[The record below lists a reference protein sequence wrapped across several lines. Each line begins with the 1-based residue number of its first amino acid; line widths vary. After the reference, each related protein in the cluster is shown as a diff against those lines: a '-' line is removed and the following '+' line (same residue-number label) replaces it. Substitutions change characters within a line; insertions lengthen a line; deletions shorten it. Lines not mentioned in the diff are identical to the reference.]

1 MQGNST
7 SNQRRERAFSKRGEA
22 LEQGQF
28 ELLFTEEKIRLVYL
42 MNDAVES
49 FLVFENARMT
59 GEYIVE
65 WEGEMEAELS
75 IPEELDDEYVL
86 VVRRGET
93 VVTLF
98 FEDLSEEIY
107 LYDYGEIGH
116 FWVKGAEYL
125 RQIEYKIAIVRDK
138 LDYLGE
144 EYCNQIERKLAVLA
158 DFPPLN
164 HCCYPAV
171 SKQYIVPREDP
182 WVPSADAHRAIQE
195 LAAAAEDKKLL
206 RSLGIYQKHPW
217 KWLAKRIARMLE
229 DRCHAAVTDLLLEEL
244 KMAAA
249 SYPRRK
255 FTDEEECWNH
265 AIDKKALD
273 RKRELEEQGF
283 QVNVFRE
290 EPFVASKDSI
300 QYKVSLMIWNKKGKK
315 RKVQIEE
322 FQ

>member
-7 SNQRRERAFSKRGEA
+7 SNQRRERAFSKLGEA

-265 AIDKKALD
+265 VIDKKALD

-315 RKVQIEE
+315 RKVQIVE

>member
-7 SNQRRERAFSKRGEA
+7 SNQRRERAFSKLGEA

-144 EYCNQIERKLAVLA
+144 EYCNQIERKLAALA

-182 WVPSADAHRAIQE
+182 WVPSAAAHQTIQE

-206 RSLGIYQKHPW
+206 RSLGLYQKYPW
-217 KWLAKRIARMLE
+217 KWFAKRIARMLE
-229 DRCHAAVTDLLLEEL
+229 DRNHAAVTDLLLEEL

-265 AIDKKALD
+265 VIDKKALD

-283 QVNVFRE
+283 QVDVFRE
-290 EPFVASKDSI
+290 EPFVALKDSI

>member
-7 SNQRRERAFSKRGEA
+7 SNQRRERAFSKLGEA

-171 SKQYIVPREDP
+171 SKQYIVPREDS
-182 WVPSADAHRAIQE
+182 WVPSADAHRTIQE

-206 RSLGIYQKHPW
+206 RSLGLYQKYSW
-217 KWLAKRIARMLE
+217 KWFAKRIARMLE
-229 DRCHAAVTDLLLEEL
+229 DRNHAAVTDLLLEEL

-265 AIDKKALD
+265 VIDKKALD
-273 RKRELEEQGF
+273 RKRELEEQEF
-283 QVNVFRE
+283 QVDVFRE
-290 EPFVASKDSI
+290 EPFVALKDSI

>member
-7 SNQRRERAFSKRGEA
+7 SNQRRERAFSKLGEA

-195 LAAAAEDKKLL
+195 LAAVAEDKKLL

>member
-7 SNQRRERAFSKRGEA
+7 SNQRRERAFSKLGEA

-171 SKQYIVPREDP
+171 SKKYIVPREDP

>member
-7 SNQRRERAFSKRGEA
+7 SNQRRERAFSKLGEA

-144 EYCNQIERKLAVLA
+144 ESCNQIERKLAVLA

-195 LAAAAEDKKLL
+195 LAAVAEDKKLL
-206 RSLGIYQKHPW
+206 RSLWIYQKHPW

>member
-7 SNQRRERAFSKRGEA
+7 SNQRRERAFSKLGEA

-86 VVRRGET
+86 AVRRGET

-300 QYKVSLMIWNKKGKK
+300 QYKVSLMIGNKKGKK

>member
-7 SNQRRERAFSKRGEA
+7 SNQRRERAFSKLGEA

-182 WVPSADAHRAIQE
+182 WVPSADAHRTIQE

-206 RSLGIYQKHPW
+206 RSLGLYQKYPW
-217 KWLAKRIARMLE
+217 KWFAKRIARMLE
-229 DRCHAAVTDLLLEEL
+229 DRNHAAVTDLLLEEL

-265 AIDKKALD
+265 VIDKKALD

-283 QVNVFRE
+283 QVDVFRE
-290 EPFVASKDSI
+290 EPFVALKDSI

>member
-7 SNQRRERAFSKRGEA
+7 SNQRRERAFSKLGEA

-217 KWLAKRIARMLE
+217 KWLAKWIARVLE
-229 DRCHAAVTDLLLEEL
+229 DRGHAAVTDLLLEEL

>member
-7 SNQRRERAFSKRGEA
+7 SNQRRERAFSKLGEA

-144 EYCNQIERKLAVLA
+144 EYCNQIERKLAALA

-171 SKQYIVPREDP
+171 SKQYIVSREDP
-182 WVPSADAHRAIQE
+182 WVPSAAAHQTIQE

-206 RSLGIYQKHPW
+206 RSLGLYQKYPW
-217 KWLAKRIARMLE
+217 KWFAKRIARMLE
-229 DRCHAAVTDLLLEEL
+229 DRNHAAVTDLLLEEL

-265 AIDKKALD
+265 VIDKKALD

-283 QVNVFRE
+283 QVDVFRE
-290 EPFVASKDSI
+290 EPFVALKDSI

>member
-7 SNQRRERAFSKRGEA
+7 SNQRRERAFSKLGEA

-265 AIDKKALD
+265 VIDKKALD

>member
-1 MQGNST
+1 MQNDST
-7 SNQRRERAFSKRGEA
+7 SNQRREKAFSKLGEA

-49 FLVFENARMT
+49 FLVFEHARMT

-65 WEGEMEAELS
+65 WEGDIEAELS
-75 IPEELDDEYVL
+75 IPEEVGGEYVL
-86 VVRRGET
+86 VVRRGDT

-98 FEDLSEEIY
+98 FEDLREEIY

-144 EYCNQIERKLAVLA
+144 EYCNQIEKKFTALA

-171 SKQYIVPREDP
+171 SEQYIVPREDP
-182 WVPSADAHRAIQE
+182 WIPSAAAHQVIQE
-195 LAAAAEDKKLL
+195 LAAAAKDEKLL
-206 RSLGIYQKHPW
+206 RSLRFYQKYPW
-217 KWLAKRIARMLE
+217 KWMAKRIARMLE
-229 DRCHAAVTDLLLEEL
+229 DRKHAAVTDLLLEKL

-249 SYPRRK
+249 SYPRRE
-255 FTDEEECWNH
+255 FTAEEERRNRV
-265 AIDKKALD
+265 IEKKALE
-273 RKRELEEQGF
+273 RKRELEKQGF

-290 EPFVASKDSI
+290 EPFAASKDSI
-300 QYKVSLMIWNKKGKK
+300 QYKVSLMIWDKKGKK
-315 RKVQIEE
+315 RKVQIVE

>member
-1 MQGNST
+1 MQGSST
-7 SNQRRERAFSKRGEA
+7 SNQRRERAFSKLGEA

-49 FLVFENARMT
+49 FLVFEHARMT

-182 WVPSADAHRAIQE
+182 WVPSADAHQTIQE
-195 LAAAAEDKKLL
+195 LAAAVEDKKLL
-206 RSLGIYQKHPW
+206 RSLGIYQKYPW

-229 DRCHAAVTDLLLEEL
+229 DRNHAAVTDFLLEEL

-265 AIDKKALD
+265 VIDKKALD
-273 RKRELEEQGF
+273 RKRELEKQGF

>member
-7 SNQRRERAFSKRGEA
+7 SNQRRERAFSKLGEA

-125 RQIEYKIAIVRDK
+125 RQIEYKIAILRVY
-138 LDYLGE
+138 LYYLG
-144 EYCNQIERKLAVLA
+144 
-158 DFPPLN
+158 D
-164 HCCYPAV
+164 
-171 SKQYIVPREDP
+171 
-182 WVPSADAHRAIQE
+182 
-195 LAAAAEDKKLL
+195 
-206 RSLGIYQKHPW
+206 
-217 KWLAKRIARMLE
+217 
-229 DRCHAAVTDLLLEEL
+229 
-244 KMAAA
+244 
-249 SYPRRK
+249 
-255 FTDEEECWNH
+255 
-265 AIDKKALD
+265 
-273 RKRELEEQGF
+273 
-283 QVNVFRE
+283 
-290 EPFVASKDSI
+290 
-300 QYKVSLMIWNKKGKK
+300 
-315 RKVQIEE
+315 
-322 FQ
+322 

>member
-7 SNQRRERAFSKRGEA
+7 SNQRRERAFSKLGEA

-49 FLVFENARMT
+49 FLVFENVRMT

-229 DRCHAAVTDLLLEEL
+229 NRCHAAVTDLLLEEL

-273 RKRELEEQGF
+273 RKRELEKQGF

>member
-7 SNQRRERAFSKRGEA
+7 SNQRRERAFSKLGEA

-116 FWVKGAEYL
+116 FWMKGAEYL

>member
-7 SNQRRERAFSKRGEA
+7 SNQRRERAFSKLGEA

-182 WVPSADAHRAIQE
+182 WVPSADAHQTIQE

-206 RSLGIYQKHPW
+206 RSLGLYQKYPW
-217 KWLAKRIARMLE
+217 KWFAKRIARMLE
-229 DRCHAAVTDLLLEEL
+229 DRNHAAVTDLLLEEL

-265 AIDKKALD
+265 VIDKKALD

-283 QVNVFRE
+283 QVDVFRE
-290 EPFVASKDSI
+290 EPFVALKDSI